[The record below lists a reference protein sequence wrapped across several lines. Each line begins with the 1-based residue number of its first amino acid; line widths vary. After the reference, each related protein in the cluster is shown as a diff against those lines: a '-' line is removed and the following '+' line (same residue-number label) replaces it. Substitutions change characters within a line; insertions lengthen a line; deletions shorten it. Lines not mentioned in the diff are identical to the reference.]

1 MTYFVYILASKPRGT
16 LYVGV
21 TNSLTRRIFEHK
33 HKLIEGFTER
43 YDVNLLVWYE
53 SSESIESAIA
63 YEKKLKRWRR
73 EWKIEMIEKQNPK
86 WVDLYQ
92 KII

>member
-21 TNSLTRRIFEHK
+21 TNNLIRRVFEHK
-33 HKLIEGFTER
+33 NNLIEGFTER

-53 SSESIESAIA
+53 LSESIESAIA

-73 EWKIEMIEKQNPK
+73 EWKIEMIEEQNPE

-92 KII
+92 QII

>member
-21 TNSLTRRIFEHK
+21 TNNLIRRVFEHK
-33 HKLIEGFTER
+33 NKLIEGFTEQ

-73 EWKIEMIEKQNPK
+73 EWKIEMIEEQNPE

-92 KII
+92 QII

>member
-21 TNSLTRRIFEHK
+21 TNNLIRRVFEHK
-33 HKLIEGFTER
+33 NKLIEGFTEQ

-73 EWKIEMIEKQNPK
+73 EWKIEMIEEQNSE
-86 WVDLYQ
+86 WVDLYRQ
-92 KII
+92 IL

>member
-1 MTYFVYILASKPRGT
+1 VTYYVYILASKPRGT

-21 TNSLTRRIFEHK
+21 TNNLIRRVFEHQN
-33 HKLIEGFTER
+33 KLIEGFTER
-43 YDVNLLVWYE
+43 YDVSLLVWYE

-73 EWKIEMIEKQNPK
+73 EWKIEMIENQNPE
-86 WVDLYQ
+86 WVDLYP
-92 KII
+92 KIV

>member
-1 MTYFVYILASKPRGT
+1 MTYFVYILTNKPRGT

-21 TNSLTRRIFEHK
+21 TNNLIRRVFEHK
-33 HKLIEGFTER
+33 NKLIKGFTER

-73 EWKIEMIEKQNPK
+73 EWKIEMIEKPNPE

-92 KII
+92 QII

>member
-1 MTYFVYILASKPRGT
+1 MTYYVYILANKPRGT

-21 TNSLTRRIFEHK
+21 TNNLVRRVFEHK
-33 HKLIEGFTER
+33 NKLIEGFTER
-43 YDVNLLVWYE
+43 YDVNLLVWYA

-73 EWKIEMIEKQNPK
+73 EWKIEMIEKQNAE
-86 WVDLYQ
+86 WVDLYSQ
-92 KII
+92 II

>member
-21 TNSLTRRIFEHK
+21 TNNLIRRVFEHK
-33 HKLIEGFTER
+33 NNLIEGFTER

-53 SSESIESAIA
+53 LSESIESAIA

>member
-1 MTYFVYILASKPRGT
+1 VTYFVYILSSKPRGT

-21 TNSLTRRIFEHK
+21 TNNLIRRVFEHK
-33 HKLIEGFTER
+33 NKLIEGFTEQ

-53 SSESIESAIA
+53 STESIESAIA

-73 EWKIEMIEKQNPK
+73 EWKIEMIEEQNPE

-92 KII
+92 QII

>member
-1 MTYFVYILASKPRGT
+1 MLASKPRGT

-21 TNSLTRRIFEHK
+21 TNNLIRRVFEHK
-33 HKLIEGFTER
+33 NKLIEGFTEQ

-73 EWKIEMIEKQNPK
+73 EWKIEMIEEQNPE
-86 WVDLYQ
+86 WVDLYPQ
-92 KII
+92 IV

>member
-1 MTYFVYILASKPRGT
+1 MTYFVYMLASKPRGT

-21 TNSLTRRIFEHK
+21 TNNLIRRVFEHK
-33 HKLIEGFTER
+33 NKLIEGFTEQ

-73 EWKIEMIEKQNPK
+73 EWKIEMIEEQNPE
-86 WVDLYQ
+86 WVDLYPQ
-92 KII
+92 IV

>member
-21 TNSLTRRIFEHK
+21 TNNLTRRVFEHK
-33 HKLIEGFTER
+33 NKLIEGFTER

-53 SSESIESAIA
+53 SSGSIESAIV

-73 EWKIEMIEKQNPK
+73 EWKIEMIEKQNPE
-86 WVDLYQ
+86 WVDLYPQ
-92 KII
+92 IV

>member
-1 MTYFVYILASKPRGT
+1 MTYYVYILANKPRGT

-21 TNSLTRRIFEHK
+21 TNNLVRRVFEHK
-33 HKLIEGFTER
+33 SKLIKGFTER
-43 YDVNLLVWYE
+43 YDVNSLVWYE

-73 EWKIEMIEKQNPK
+73 DWKIEMIEKQNAE
-86 WVDLYQ
+86 WVDLYSQ
-92 KII
+92 II